1 MSARPRWKAAM
12 YTLDANI
19 FIRDLDTREPDHAA
33 CHELIEQLV
42 AREIPVIVPLI
53 VLAEVAGTV
62 SRTRRDPIAG
72 RIAAAALRDIPCIRF
87 LPLDE
92 ALAQDATEVAAD
104 YALRGADAIY
114 VAVARRTGSA
124 LVSLD
129 REQRTRAASVVTVMT
144 PQEALATLES

>member
-42 AREIPVIVPLI
+42 AREIPIIVPLI

-144 PQEALATLES
+144 PQEALATLVS

>member
-1 MSARPRWKAAM
+1 MSARPRWKAVM

-42 AREIPVIVPLI
+42 AREIPIIVPLI

-92 ALAQDATEVAAD
+92 ALAQDATEIAAD
-104 YALRGADAIY
+104 CALRGADAIY

-144 PQEALATLES
+144 PQEALAARES

>member
-42 AREIPVIVPLI
+42 AREIPIIVPLI

-62 SRTRRDPIAG
+62 SRTRHDPIAG
-72 RIAAAALRDIPCIRF
+72 RIAADALRDIPYIRF

-92 ALAQDATEVAAD
+92 ALAKEATEIAAD

-144 PQEALATLES
+144 PQEALATLVS